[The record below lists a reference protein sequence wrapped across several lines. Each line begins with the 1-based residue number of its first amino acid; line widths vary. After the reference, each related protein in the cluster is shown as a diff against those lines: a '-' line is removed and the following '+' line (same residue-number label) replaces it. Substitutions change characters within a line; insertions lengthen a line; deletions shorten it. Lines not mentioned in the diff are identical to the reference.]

1 MTPAALRDIRANKGE
16 GMEQRIRV
24 TMKDG
29 VADVRLSR
37 PDKMNALDQAMFD
50 ALVETGSSLAR
61 QPGLRAVVISGEGR
75 AFCAGLDM
83 GRFAQMAGPAE
94 GRNSASTELRL
105 GTRSHGIA
113 NAAQYA
119 VLVWQ
124 DIPVP
129 VIAAVHGVAFGGGFQ
144 LALGADMR
152 FVAADTKM
160 SIMEIKWGLVP
171 DMGGMLLMPRLAR
184 GDVIR
189 ELTYSGRVFSGTE
202 ALTLGFA
209 TRICADPYAEAL
221 AYAREVAGR
230 SPHAVRANKRLM
242 KVMEAGDAAAIL
254 RAESDEQVRLIGSAN
269 QKEAVQANL
278 QRRAPIFAET
288 GPES

>member
-1 MTPAALRDIRANKGE
+1 
-16 GMEQRIRV
+16 MEPRIRV
-24 TMKDG
+24 TLSGG

-50 ALVETGSSLAR
+50 ALLETGSSLAR
-61 QPGLRAVVISGEGR
+61 EPGLRAVVISGEGR

-83 GRFAQMAGPAE
+83 GRFAQMAGAGE
-94 GRNSASTELRL
+94 DGKTAAELRL
-105 GTRSHGIA
+105 ETRSHGIA

-144 LALGADMR
+144 LALGADLR

-160 SIMEIKWGLVP
+160 SVMEIKWGLVP
-171 DMGGMLLMPRLAR
+171 DMGGMLLMPQLAR

-189 ELTYSGRVFSGTE
+189 ELTFSGRVFSGTE
-202 ALTLGFA
+202 ALALGFA
-209 TRICADPYAEAL
+209 TRVCEDPYAAAL
-221 AYAREVAGR
+221 AFAREVAGM
-230 SPHAVRANKRLM
+230 SPHAVRAGKRLM
-242 KVMEAGDAAAIL
+242 KVMQSGDAAAIL
-254 RAESDEQVRLIGSAN
+254 RAESDEQLRLIGSAN
-269 QKEAVQANL
+269 QKEAVMANIGK
-278 QRRAPIFAET
+278 RAPNFAEA
-288 GPES
+288 